1 MDSTKIRS
9 EIHHIIDQ
17 IDESFLNVVHSML
30 ATYMQQKDNPI
41 IGYDVKGNP
50 LYAEEMKK
58 EYANRIDR
66 IGQGE
71 YTTVED
77 LKKESSE
84 W

>member
-9 EIHHIIDQ
+9 EIHHLIDQ

-30 ATYMQQKDNPI
+30 DTYMQQKDNPI

-50 LYAEEMKK
+50 LYAEDMKK
-58 EYANRIDR
+58 EYADRIDR
-66 IGQGE
+66 IRQGE
-71 YTTVED
+71 YTIVED
-77 LKKESSE
+77 LKRESTE